1 MLRRYVPPMIGSE
14 RQAWLKNVGW
24 ALALADYARTHW
36 AVGGAPAGSFRS
48 DVFALRPNQ
57 TARSGQFSGKASVHI
72 ASIFDGARR
81 AAQSL
86 RQLGFIKK
94 SIAGDGRVC
103 WLGLNLHSIVCL
115 VIGGVDSAN
124 FMSKNKEAQKLT
136 LRPRQRGY
144 LLAPLFAQSRHV
156 PQLQHYMNVRVR
168 LDLEKQLQPQ
178 NKRGWSVVGQPRWQC
193 HKRRQ
198 F

>member
-1 MLRRYVPPMIGSE
+1 MWDGPWLWPTTQGRTGLWAAHLLVVFVQMFLHCAPIKQHGAANFQV
-14 RQAWLKNVGW
+14 RQAS
-24 ALALADYARTHW
+24 TSH
-36 AVGGAPAGSFRS
+36 PF
-48 DVFALRPNQ
+48 
-57 TARSGQFSGKASVHI
+57 
-72 ASIFDGARR
+72 FDGARR